1 MLNFSNIQLENI
13 AVHRVGNKHRAER
26 NFVSDSLLRPDEAL
40 IDALQTY
47 FLKPL
52 KRSEELYHFIH
63 SANLELN
70 EMYSF
75 ATSIFNDPSSLLN
88 ESKHILQHLYA
99 QSNHP
104 NIKGGEVYVAYFS
117 GLLIDD
123 ELVDAVGV
131 FKSER
136 KNTFLKVSDA
146 GDSLVIN
153 VADGISIEKLD
164 KGCLIINTDAA
175 DGYRVLTVDNNNYDA
190 LYWTHHF
197 LAVDY
202 VEDENFHTKLYMDMV
217 TEFAQEVV
225 APAADKRE
233 QVAFMANTVDYFTN
247 TETFDFQDFTE
258 KVAQGNPAFKEELNT
273 FRDDFGLSDTDGF
286 DISKSA
292 FKNAK
297 RKIKSNIKLDTGIS
311 IKLDTNNPEA
321 SNNFVE
327 RGYDEEKGMYYY
339 KVYFNEE
346 M

>member
-1 MLNFSNIQLENI
+1 MLNFSNVQLQDV

-26 NFVSDSLLRPDEAL
+26 NFISENLLQVDEAL
-40 IDALQTY
+40 VDALNTF

-63 SANLELN
+63 TSNVELN
-70 EMYSF
+70 EIYSY
-75 ATSIFNDPSSLLN
+75 AQTIFKDPSTLLS
-88 ESKHILQHLYA
+88 ESKNILHHLYG

-104 NIKGGEVYVAYFS
+104 NIKAGEVYVAHFEN
-117 GLLIDD
+117 LLIDD
-123 ELVDAVGV
+123 EVVDAIGI

-136 KNTFLKVSDA
+136 KNTFFKVSD
-146 GDSLVIN
+146 GGESLVIN
-153 VADGISIEKLD
+153 MLDGINIEKLD
-164 KGCLIINTDAA
+164 KGCLIINTQEV
-175 DGYRVLTVDNNNYDA
+175 DGFRIVTVDNNNYDA

-225 APAADKRE
+225 APKADKRE

-247 TETFDFQDFTE
+247 TETFDFEDFTE
-258 KVAQGNPAFKEELNT
+258 KVTAGNPVYKEELSSY
-273 FRDDFGLSDTDGF
+273 REDFGLEETNGF
-286 DISKSA
+286 EISESA

-297 RKIKSNIKLDTGIS
+297 RKIKSVIKLDTDIQ
-311 IKLDTNNPEA
+311 IKLDTNNPDA
-321 SNNFVE
+321 STQFIE
-327 RGYDEEKGMYYY
+327 RGYDEEKRMSYY
-339 KVYFNEE
+339 KVFFNEE

>member
-1 MLNFSNIQLENI
+1 MLNFSNIRLQSL

-26 NFVSDSLLRPDEAL
+26 NFISDSLLPLDEAL
-40 IDALQTY
+40 TDVLHNY
-47 FLKPL
+47 FLKPM
-52 KRSEELYHFIH
+52 KRTEEMYHFVH
-63 SANLELN
+63 SADIKLN
-70 EMYSF
+70 EIYSF
-75 ATSIFNDPSSLLN
+75 AGSIFEDPSTLLS
-88 ESKHILQHLYA
+88 ESVNILHHLYA

-104 NIKGGEVYVAYFS
+104 NIKAGEIYIAHFTD
-117 GLLIDD
+117 LLIED
-123 ELVDAVGV
+123 ELVEAIGI

-136 KNTFLKVSDA
+136 KNTFLKVSDD
-146 GDSLVIN
+146 GGSLMLNMLDGIN
-153 VADGISIEKLD
+153 VEKLD
-164 KGCLIINTDAA
+164 KGCLILNTESA

-247 TETFDFQDFTE
+247 TEVFDFDEFTGRVSNGNTE
-258 KVAQGNPAFKEELNT
+258 VAEELKSY
-273 FRDDFGLSDTDGF
+273 REDFGLEDTNGF
-286 DISKSA
+286 EISKAA

-297 RKIKSNIKLDTGIS
+297 RKIKSNIKLDTNIS

-321 SNNFVE
+321 SNHFIE
-327 RGYDEEKGMYYY
+327 RGYDEEKGMYFY